1 MEFPLDNLVL
11 AGDDLELGI
20 RTLSKSDKEYLG
32 EWEEEETFYS
42 TEKKDKI
49 GMVKGEEKTQA
60 VESLS
65 HEDKKEQVKNHH
77 KKNKEKDGLTSLFWV
92 TIGCLLIL
100 GVLYYCYGLQKKEV
114 GTGGRTIDSSKQA
127 GL

>member
-1 MEFPLDNLVL
+1 M
-11 AGDDLELGI
+11 I
-20 RTLSKSDKEYLG
+20 
-32 EWEEEETFYS
+32 
-42 TEKKDKI
+42 
-49 GMVKGEEKTQA
+49 KGEEKTQA
-60 VESLS
+60 VETVS
-65 HEDKKEQVKNHH
+65 HEDKKEQVINHH
-77 KKNKEKDGLTSLFWV
+77 KKKKEEMEKGGLTSLFWV